1 MPVSADAPSNRRI
14 ALLDSGLSRR
24 MGHHAHFGHG
34 LAQLCTEQGIPL
46 VILARKQVDAKLMAD
61 LANAKAVFARS
72 LYEVFAQG
80 DIFDQ
85 DWNDYRTGRRL
96 YAEDLDQ
103 SGFVPQGSGLFWM
116 PTARPREIAGF
127 ADWLLKHEARP
138 QVVIGFHLFMRPME
152 PGSVEGLVHRLATNR
167 LIEAVGHERIFPYA
181 TNLPLARRLAAAM
194 RLGIYLAPLPHFY
207 GPPAAPVAPP
217 PLPPGDGPLI
227 ASVGVPRARKLGV
240 PLPDI
245 VRSALSRH
253 PDLRFVIQVNEV
265 ESNGDLTALE
275 KLRQV
280 KLVKGWLEDDAFAA
294 LIQAADALLLPY
306 QRDRYAENISG
317 PFAFAAAYGRPAIV
331 PSGTWMAERI
341 ARKQAAGIAYKRDE
355 AVIDA
360 ITVALDR
367 RAQLHTQASKLAERW
382 RAWDGKALL
391 RAVRQWAAG
400 EGTAELRRVDP
411 KPPSAARPANPA

>member
-1 MPVSADAPSNRRI
+1 LPVSADTPADLRI
-14 ALLDSGLSRR
+14 VLLDSGLSRR

-34 LAQLCTEQGIPL
+34 LARLCAEQGIPL
-46 VILARKQVDAKLMAD
+46 ATLATKFVDAKLAAD
-61 LANAKAVFARS
+61 LANAEAVFTRS
-72 LYEVFAQG
+72 LYEVLAQG
-80 DIFDQ
+80 DVFDQ
-85 DWNDYRTGRRL
+85 DWTDYQTGRRL
-96 YAEDLDQ
+96 YAADLDR
-103 SGFVPQGSGLFWM
+103 SGFEPRGSDLFWM

-127 ADWLLKHEARP
+127 ADWLLKHASRP

-167 LIEAVGHERIFPYA
+167 LAEAVGRERIFPYA
-181 TNLPLARRLAAAM
+181 TNRPLARRLAAAM
-194 RLGIYLAPLPHFY
+194 NLGIYLAPLPHFY

-217 PLPPGDGPLI
+217 ALPPGDGPLI
-227 ASVGVPRARKLGV
+227 VTVGVPKARKLGV

-245 VRSALSRH
+245 VRGALRRRA
-253 PDLRFVIQVNEV
+253 DLRFVIQVKEA
-265 ESNGDLTALE
+265 EPDADLMALG

-294 LIQAADALLLPY
+294 LIQASAALLLPY

-355 AVIDA
+355 AVVDA
-360 ITVALDR
+360 IAVAVDR
-367 RAQLHTQASKLAERW
+367 MAQLHAQASQLTDPW
-382 RAWDGKALL
+382 RVWDGHALL
-391 RAVRQWAAG
+391 QVVRQWAAG
-400 EGTAELRRVDP
+400 ESIDELRRVSP
-411 KPPSAARPANPA
+411 NLPSPAGPAAPA

>member
-1 MPVSADAPSNRRI
+1 LPVSTDAPTHQRI

-34 LAQLCTEQGIPL
+34 LAQLCAEQGIPL
-46 VILARKQVDAKLMAD
+46 VTLARKHVEAKLMAD

-103 SGFVPQGSGLFWM
+103 SGLEPQGSDLFWM

-127 ADWLLKHEARP
+127 ADWLLKHDVRP
-138 QVVIGFHLFMRPME
+138 QVVIGFHLLMRPME

-167 LIEAVGHERIFPYA
+167 LIEAVGRERIFPYT

-207 GPPAAPVAPP
+207 GLPAAPVAPP

-227 ASVGVPRARKLGV
+227 ASIGVPQARKLGV

-245 VRSALSRH
+245 VHGALRRR
-253 PDLRFVIQVNEV
+253 PDLRFVIQVNEA
-265 ESNGDLTALE
+265 ESNADLMALE

-280 KLVKGWLEDDAFAA
+280 KLVKGWLDDDAFVA
-294 LIQAADALLLPY
+294 LIQAAAALLLPY

-341 ARKQAAGIAYKRDE
+341 ARKQAAGVAYKRDE

-360 ITVALDR
+360 IAVALDR
-367 RAQLHTQASKLAERW
+367 QAQLHAQAGKLAEQW
-382 RAWDGKALL
+382 RVWDGKALL
-391 RAVRQWAAG
+391 RVVRQWAAG
-400 EGTAELRRVDP
+400 DGTGELRCVIPTPPPPVPPVDA
-411 KPPSAARPANPA
+411 S